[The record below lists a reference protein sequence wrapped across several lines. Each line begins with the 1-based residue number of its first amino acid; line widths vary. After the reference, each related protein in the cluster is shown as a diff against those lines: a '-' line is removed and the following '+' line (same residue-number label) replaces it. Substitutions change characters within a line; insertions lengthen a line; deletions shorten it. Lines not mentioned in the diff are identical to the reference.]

1 MSSFRINVLG
11 LSIENAGGHE
21 HRVQP
26 IAARAAALFA
36 ERLEK
41 RLARRGGAPG
51 AAVLD
56 SVAASSLDLHLGSM
70 SDQDA
75 ASTIANVWLEAMT
88 LKVKLR
94 TWK

>member
-1 MSSFRINVLG
+1 MIDFEIDLLSLNV
-11 LSIENAGGHE
+11 ENVAGHE

-56 SVAASSLDLHLGSM
+56 SVAASPLDLHLGSM

-75 ASTIANVWLEAMT
+75 ASKIANAWLEAMT
-88 LKVKLR
+88 LKVKL
-94 TWK
+94 